1 MGKQDEKRINEI
13 PPYMNSDWSM
23 NKETYTADSQR
34 NRTSSLNKLKQDEGK
49 FISSFISIRNDM

>member
-23 NKETYTADSQR
+23 NKETYSADSQR
-34 NRTSSLNKLKQDEGK
+34 NRTSSLNKLQH
-49 FISSFISIRNDM
+49 